1 MPGIMIEGEWKTGNE
16 QQDEE
21 GRFFRPQS
29 SFRDWISGDGSSGFP
44 AAFGRY
50 HLYISWACPWAH
62 RTAIIRSLKG
72 LEDAISISAVDP
84 HMGEE
89 GWTFSEVPGTIP
101 DTVNGA
107 RHLHDVY
114 ALADPHY
121 TGRASTP
128 VLWDKERGTIVNN
141 ESREILRML
150 DTGFEEFVQNDV
162 NLCPDDL
169 REDID
174 ATIDAIYDPVNNGV
188 YRAGFATTQAA
199 YDEAVTEVFEAL
211 DHWEEV
217 LSRRRY
223 LCGDRLTEADVC
235 MFVTLVRFDPAYH
248 YHFKCNLWRLRD
260 YPNLWGYT
268 RDVYQYPGVA
278 ETVNLEHIKRHYA
291 THPNLNLAPI
301 VPRGPI
307 IDYGAPHS
315 REKLSSR
322 T

>member
-1 MPGIMIEGEWKTGNE
+1 
-16 QQDEE
+16 
-21 GRFFRPQS
+21 
-29 SFRDWISGDGSSGFP
+29 
-44 AAFGRY
+44 
-50 HLYISWACPWAH
+50 
-62 RTAIIRSLKG
+62 
-72 LEDAISISAVDP
+72 
-84 HMGEE
+84 MGEE
-89 GWTFSEVPGTIP
+89 GWTFPDAPGTIP
-101 DTVNGA
+101 DTVNGV

-114 ALADPHY
+114 ALADSRY

-150 DTGFEEFVQNDV
+150 DTEFEEFAQNDV

-169 REDID
+169 REEID

-217 LSRRRY
+217 LSQRRY

-248 YHFKCNLWRLRD
+248 YHFECNLWRLRD

-268 RDVYQYPGVA
+268 RDIYQYPGVA
-278 ETVNLEHIKRHYA
+278 ETVNLEHIKQHYA
-291 THPNLNLAPI
+291 THPNLNVAGI
-301 VPRGPI
+301 VPKGPS

-322 T
+322 R

>member
-1 MPGIMIEGEWKTGNE
+1 MSE
-16 QQDEE
+16 
-21 GRFFRPQS
+21 
-29 SFRDWISGDGSSGFP
+29 
-44 AAFGRY
+44 
-50 HLYISWACPWAH
+50 
-62 RTAIIRSLKG
+62 
-72 LEDAISISAVDP
+72 
-84 HMGEE
+84 EE
-89 GWTFSEVPGTIP
+89 GWTFSDAPGTIP

-128 VLWDKERGTIVNN
+128 VLWDKERETIVNN
-141 ESREILRML
+141 ESREVLRML
-150 DTGFEEFVQNDV
+150 DTEFEEFAQNDV
-162 NLCPDDL
+162 NLCPEDL
-169 REDID
+169 GEEID

-199 YDEAVTEVFEAL
+199 YDESVAEVFEAL
-211 DHWEEV
+211 DYWEEV

-235 MFVTLVRFDPAYH
+235 MFVTLVRLDPAYH

-268 RDVYQYPGVA
+268 RDIYQQPGVV

-291 THPNLNLAPI
+291 CHPNLNLARIIPK
-301 VPRGPI
+301 GPI
-307 IDYGAPHS
+307 IDYGVQPQPGEVVRPDVAENIRS
-315 REKLSSR
+315 AGGRETAVDLRAISPLYWSHVNSYGNFRLDMRKALGLFRTSSG
-322 T
+322 